1 MKDLLVC
8 GDERV
13 ERAIDAYFEPR
24 PSSTGTSNHT
34 ATQAEAKGA
43 EAGDEAPLQSKKDI
57 TQRRACWWGGSGEGV
72 QCGRMG
78 CGSDGLCVCV

>member
-24 PSSTGTSNHT
+24 TSSTSSTGTNTT
-34 ATQAEAKGA
+34 ATQQEAKGQ
-43 EAGDEAPLQSKKDI
+43 EAGDEAPLQSKHPNPTYLRNLK
-57 TQRRACWWGGSGEGV
+57 
-72 QCGRMG
+72 
-78 CGSDGLCVCV
+78 

>member
-24 PSSTGTSNHT
+24 SSSTSSTGTNTT
-34 ATQAEAKGA
+34 ATHQEAKGQ
-43 EAGDEAPLQSKKDI
+43 EAGDEAPLQSKDPFHI
-57 TQRRACWWGGSGEGV
+57 YLRNVDGD
-72 QCGRMG
+72 GRVVYLM
-78 CGSDGLCVCV
+78 CFCVCVLV